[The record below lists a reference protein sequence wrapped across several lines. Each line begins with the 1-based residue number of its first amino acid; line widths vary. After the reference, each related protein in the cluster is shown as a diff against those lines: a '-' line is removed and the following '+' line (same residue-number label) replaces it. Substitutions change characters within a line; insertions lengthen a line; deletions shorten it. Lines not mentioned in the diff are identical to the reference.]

1 MDLLGLSIG
10 VVALVISLYAA
21 VHARRSATAAEG
33 SMDAAHRSARAA
45 EETVALQREKEREFW
60 IERLTQALPEGT
72 RVTGLLGDLPEA
84 LRPQWKELLTSAAR
98 RNPRAP
104 EEYFGRLLDKHGA
117 AWERAAQGHRDER

>member
-1 MDLLGLSIG
+1 MDVLGLSIG

-33 SMDAAHRSARAA
+33 SADAARRSARAA
-45 EETVALQREKEREFW
+45 EETVALEREKERDCW
-60 IERLTQALPEGT
+60 IERLAQALPEWN

-84 LRPQWKELLTSAAR
+84 LRPQWKELLTSATR
-98 RNPRAP
+98 RNPRTP

-117 AWERAAQGHRDER
+117 AWERAAQEHRGER